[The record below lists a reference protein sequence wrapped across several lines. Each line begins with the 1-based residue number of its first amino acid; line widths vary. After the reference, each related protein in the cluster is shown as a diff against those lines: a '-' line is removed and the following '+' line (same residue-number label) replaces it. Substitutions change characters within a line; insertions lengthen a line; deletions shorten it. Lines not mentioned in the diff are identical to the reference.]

1 MKRYIYFFFVLLAF
15 YGFTACTNLPEN
27 VTTVNR
33 LPVIFPDYTD
43 VTIPVDI
50 APLNFNIVGRT
61 DAVDVV
67 LKGEKGEAY
76 NVADAQSCITIRSL
90 AEKIAALA
98 DRQVIIDIP
107 QDATQGNTTPISCA
121 TFATKKIEALGWK
134 PRYTIDEGLRQTLQ
148 RLQNQG

>member
-1 MKRYIYFFFVLLAF
+1 MMKSLVNTSSIPFLYIKVEYDSGLTLV
-15 YGFTACTNLPEN
+15 
-27 VTTVNR
+27 
-33 LPVIFPDYTD
+33 
-43 VTIPVDI
+43 
-50 APLNFNIVGRT
+50 
-61 DAVDVV
+61 
-67 LKGEKGEAY
+67 KGEKGEAY